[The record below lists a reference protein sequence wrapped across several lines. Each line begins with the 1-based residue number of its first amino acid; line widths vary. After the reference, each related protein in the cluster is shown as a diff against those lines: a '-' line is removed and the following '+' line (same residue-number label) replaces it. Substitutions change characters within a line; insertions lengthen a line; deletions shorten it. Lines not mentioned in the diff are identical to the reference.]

1 MKNRIVNLIFPI
13 IMLAL
18 LCAAVIAVA
27 TAPRMAESGGA
38 GTNERRTGGSAETLP
53 SGPPEMPPDLL
64 PPETGLPETDAP
76 ASQPGETESR
86 ETEGSSE
93 PPAPET
99 EDVPANGELNGQA
112 VPDGQGIPDGQTVPD
127 EQANTDGQGVPD
139 DQNVADGQAVTDDQN
154 ASNDQNATDGQTVTD
169 GQTASDAP
177 EETPPPFNVNP
188 FDGSDTSGSDTDASD
203 PNASDANASDA
214 DGSDE
219 NTSDTNGSDAEP
231 EPEPEPV
238 SPEPVPAVISA
249 SLAAFSPQVQ
259 AQIASMSTRE
269 LLTQMFIATYDGSWA
284 TAGYAAEYDFGGYI
298 TFAEDYENDTPQ
310 SFREG
315 IDRVTASS
323 KIPPL
328 YAVDEEGGTVTR
340 ASKYAGYRRYPFLSP
355 REVYESGGLELI
367 RSDAAEKAELLKT
380 LGLNYNLAPV
390 ADISV
395 NTWDYMY
402 NRSPGQDAETTASIV
417 ETIVSVFNA
426 RGVASAVK
434 HFPGYGAV
442 SDTHTAMA
450 WDGRTAEELESFD
463 LIPFRRAME
472 AGVPS
477 VMVSHIITALD
488 PERPASVSAKV
499 VDYIRS
505 NMGYD
510 GVLITDDMRMNGILD
525 FCTTGNG
532 SLEAIAAGYDLI
544 CCTNWPEQFPVVW
557 AAVENGTLTRERL
570 EISAARILR
579 MKQDL
584 GIWNP

>member
-1 MKNRIVNLIFPI
+1 MNNRIVNLIFPI
-13 IMLAL
+13 ILFAL
-18 LCAAVIAVA
+18 LCVAVIAVA
-27 TAPRMAESGGA
+27 TAPRMTESGEA
-38 GTNERRTGGSAETLP
+38 GLDERQTESVTEPAPAETDPDETLP
-53 SGPPEMPPDLL
+53 DGSPTNGQ
-64 PPETGLPETDAP
+64 ETDAPAPETDAP
-76 ASQPGETESR
+76 APETDAPVP
-86 ETEGSSE
+86 ETD
-93 PPAPET
+93 PAPE
-99 EDVPANGELNGQA
+99 EDPAAVTPSEPDPADETDAPAPDEPDPAEA
-112 VPDGQGIPDGQTVPD
+112 VPDLPEPIDPAVGEPIVLNPD
-127 EQANTDGQGVPD
+127 
-139 DQNVADGQAVTDDQN
+139 ADGREDSADGENGDN
-154 ASNDQNATDGQTVTD
+154 AEAGNG
-169 GQTASDAP
+169 
-177 EETPPPFNVNP
+177 EETPPFDVRP
-188 FDGSDTSGSDTDASD
+188 FDGSDKEET
-203 PNASDANASDA
+203 
-214 DGSDE
+214 
-219 NTSDTNGSDAEP
+219 EP
-231 EPEPEPV
+231 EPAVTDPGQDPAATEPEP
-238 SPEPVPAVISA
+238 SGDEPGTDNENLSVPAVVSA
-249 SLAAFSPQVQ
+249 SLDGFSPEVR

-284 TAGYAAEYDFGGYI
+284 TAGYAAEYGFGGYI

-315 IDRVTASS
+315 VDRVTASS

-340 ASKYAGYRRYPFLSP
+340 ASKYSWYRRFPFLSP
-355 REVYESGGLELI
+355 REVYESGGLDLI
-367 RSDAAEKAELLKT
+367 RTDAAEKAELLKT
-380 LGLNYNLAPV
+380 LGINYNLAPV

-395 NTWDYMY
+395 NSWDYMY

-426 RGVASAVK
+426 RGVASTVK

-450 WDGRTAEELESFD
+450 WDGRTVEELESFD

-532 SLEAIAAGYDLI
+532 SLEAITAGYDLI

-557 AAVENGTLTRERL
+557 VAVENGSLTRERL
-570 EISAARILR
+570 ELSAARVLR

-584 GIWNP
+584 GIWVP

>member
-1 MKNRIVNLIFPI
+1 MNNRIVNLIFPI
-13 IMLAL
+13 ILFAL
-18 LCAAVIAVA
+18 LCVAVIAVA
-27 TAPRMAESGGA
+27 TAPRMTESGEA
-38 GTNERRTGGSAETLP
+38 GLDERQTESVTEPTPAETDPDETLP
-53 SGPPEMPPDLL
+53 DGSPTNGQ
-64 PPETGLPETDAP
+64 ETDAPAPETDAP
-76 ASQPGETESR
+76 APETDAPVP
-86 ETEGSSE
+86 ETD
-93 PPAPET
+93 PAPE
-99 EDVPANGELNGQA
+99 EDPAAVTPSEPDPADETDAPAPDEPDPSEA
-112 VPDGQGIPDGQTVPD
+112 VPDLPEPIDPAVGEPIVLNPD
-127 EQANTDGQGVPD
+127 
-139 DQNVADGQAVTDDQN
+139 ADGREDSEDGENGDN
-154 ASNDQNATDGQTVTD
+154 AEAGNG
-169 GQTASDAP
+169 
-177 EETPPPFNVNP
+177 EETPPFDVRP
-188 FDGSDTSGSDTDASD
+188 FDGSDKEET
-203 PNASDANASDA
+203 
-214 DGSDE
+214 
-219 NTSDTNGSDAEP
+219 EP
-231 EPEPEPV
+231 EPDPAATEPEP
-238 SPEPVPAVISA
+238 SGDEPGTDNEEITAPAVSA
-249 SLAAFSPQVQ
+249 SLDGFSSEVR

-284 TAGYAAEYDFGGYI
+284 TAGYAAEYGFGGYI

-315 IDRVTASS
+315 VDRVTASS

-340 ASKYAGYRRYPFLSP
+340 ASKYSWYRRFPFLSP
-355 REVYESGGLELI
+355 REVYESGGLDLI
-367 RSDAAEKAELLKT
+367 RTDAAEKAELLKT
-380 LGLNYNLAPV
+380 LGINYNLAPV

-395 NTWDYMY
+395 NSWDYMY

-426 RGVASAVK
+426 RGVASTVK

-450 WDGRTAEELESFD
+450 WDGRTVEELESFD

-532 SLEAIAAGYDLI
+532 SLEAITAGYDLI

-557 AAVENGTLTRERL
+557 AAVENGSLTRERL
-570 EISAARILR
+570 ELSAARVLR

-584 GIWNP
+584 GIWVP

>member
-1 MKNRIVNLIFPI
+1 MKNRIVNLIFPLI
-13 IMLAL
+13 LFIL
-18 LCAAVIAVA
+18 LCVAVIAVA
-27 TAPRMAESGGA
+27 TAPRMTESGEA
-38 GTNERRTGGSAETLP
+38 GEAERQTVTGQTVTGQTVTDPSSDPSSDLP
-53 SGPPEMPPDLL
+53 SGPPSGPPEVPSELSETTRPETE
-64 PPETGLPETDAP
+64 PPETDPPVPDPVPETEPSPETDATEAVSP
-76 ASQPGETESR
+76 ETDADTPDAGDSGETAADDAGTDLPGTAE
-86 ETEGSSE
+86 
-93 PPAPET
+93 
-99 EDVPANGELNGQA
+99 
-112 VPDGQGIPDGQTVPD
+112 
-127 EQANTDGQGVPD
+127 EQAGTETPG
-139 DQNVADGQAVTDDQN
+139 
-154 ASNDQNATDGQTVTD
+154 
-169 GQTASDAP
+169 
-177 EETPPPFNVNP
+177 ETPPPFDVHP
-188 FDGSDTSGSDTDASD
+188 FYGADEETEADPPAETDPAEETDPSAETEPGAEGDPAEAVSD
-203 PNASDANASDA
+203 PA
-214 DGSDE
+214 
-219 NTSDTNGSDAEP
+219 P
-231 EPEPEPV
+231 EPA
-238 SPEPVPAVISA
+238 PASGEISA
-249 SLAAFSPQVQ
+249 SLSAFSPQVQ

-284 TAGYAAEYDFGGYI
+284 TAGYAADYNFGGYI
-298 TFAEDYENDTPQ
+298 TFAEDYVDDTPE

-340 ASKYAGYRRYPFLSP
+340 ASKYSLYRRFPFLSP

-367 RSDAAEKAELLKT
+367 RADAAEKAELLKK
-380 LGLNYNLAPV
+380 LGINYNLAPV

-417 ETIVSVFNA
+417 TAIVEVFNG
-426 RGVASAVK
+426 RGVASTVK

-450 WDGRTAEELESFD
+450 WDGRTVEELESFD

-499 VDYIRS
+499 VDYIRT

-525 FCTTGNG
+525 FCPSGSG
-532 SLEAIAAGYDLI
+532 SLEAILAGYDLI

-557 AAVENGTLTRERL
+557 AAVENGSLTRERL
-570 EISAARILR
+570 ELSAARVLR

>member
-1 MKNRIVNLIFPI
+1 MNNRIVNLIFPI
-13 IMLAL
+13 ILFAL
-18 LCAAVIAVA
+18 LCVAVIAVA
-27 TAPRMAESGGA
+27 TAPRMTESGEA
-38 GTNERRTGGSAETLP
+38 GLDERQTESVTEPAPAETKSADETITDESP
-53 SGPPEMPPDLL
+53 SDGS
-64 PPETGLPETDAP
+64 ETDAPAPETDAP
-76 ASQPGETESR
+76 VPETDPAPKEDPAAV
-86 ETEGSSE
+86 TPSE
-93 PPAPET
+93 PDPADETDAPAPDEP
-99 EDVPANGELNGQA
+99 DPAEAAPDLPEPIDPAVGEPIVLN
-112 VPDGQGIPDGQTVPD
+112 PD
-127 EQANTDGQGVPD
+127 
-139 DQNVADGQAVTDDQN
+139 ADGREDSA
-154 ASNDQNATDGQTVTD
+154 DGDNTEA
-169 GQTASDAP
+169 GNG
-177 EETPPPFNVNP
+177 EETPPFDVRP
-188 FDGSDTSGSDTDASD
+188 FDGSDKEETEPGQD
-203 PNASDANASDA
+203 PAA
-214 DGSDE
+214 
-219 NTSDTNGSDAEP
+219 TEP
-231 EPEPEPV
+231 EPSGDEPGTADE
-238 SPEPVPAVISA
+238 EITAPAVSA
-249 SLAAFSPQVQ
+249 SLDGFSSEVR

-284 TAGYAAEYDFGGYI
+284 TAGYAAEYGFGGYI

-315 IDRVTASS
+315 VDRVTASS

-340 ASKYAGYRRYPFLSP
+340 ASKYSWYRRFPFLSP
-355 REVYESGGLELI
+355 REVYESGGLDLI
-367 RSDAAEKAELLKT
+367 RTDAAEKAELLKT
-380 LGLNYNLAPV
+380 LGINYNLAPV

-395 NTWDYMY
+395 NSWDYMY

-426 RGVASAVK
+426 RGVASTVK

-450 WDGRTAEELESFD
+450 WDGRTVEELESFD

-532 SLEAIAAGYDLI
+532 SLEAITAGYDLI

-557 AAVENGTLTRERL
+557 AAVENGSLTRERL
-570 EISAARILR
+570 ELSAARVLR

-584 GIWNP
+584 GIWVP

>member
-1 MKNRIVNLIFPI
+1 MNNRVVNLIFPI
-13 IMLAL
+13 ILFAL
-18 LCAAVIAVA
+18 LCVAVIAVA

-38 GTNERRTGGSAETLP
+38 GLDERQTESVTEPAPDETIPDESPTNGQETDAP
-53 SGPPEMPPDLL
+53 A
-64 PPETGLPETDAP
+64 PETDAP
-76 ASQPGETESR
+76 VPETDPVPE
-86 ETEGSSE
+86 EDPAAVTPSE
-93 PPAPET
+93 PDPADET
-99 EDVPANGELNGQA
+99 DVPVPDEPDPAEA
-112 VPDGQGIPDGQTVPD
+112 VPDLPEPIDPAVGEPIVLNPD
-127 EQANTDGQGVPD
+127 
-139 DQNVADGQAVTDDQN
+139 ADGQEDSA
-154 ASNDQNATDGQTVTD
+154 DGDNTEAGD
-169 GQTASDAP
+169 G
-177 EETPPPFNVNP
+177 EETPPFDVRP
-188 FDGSDTSGSDTDASD
+188 FDGSDKEETEPD
-203 PNASDANASDA
+203 
-214 DGSDE
+214 
-219 NTSDTNGSDAEP
+219 P
-231 EPEPEPV
+231 EPSVTDPGED
-238 SPEPVPAVISA
+238 PAVTEPSADEPGTADEEITAPAVSA
-249 SLAAFSPQVQ
+249 SLDGFSSEVR

-284 TAGYAAEYDFGGYI
+284 TAGYAAEYGFGGYI

-315 IDRVTASS
+315 VDRVTASS

-340 ASKYAGYRRYPFLSP
+340 ASKYSWYRRFPFLSP
-355 REVYESGGLELI
+355 REVYESGGLDLI
-367 RSDAAEKAELLKT
+367 RTDAAEKAELLKT
-380 LGLNYNLAPV
+380 LGINYNLAPV

-395 NTWDYMY
+395 NSWDYMY

-426 RGVASAVK
+426 RGVASTVK

-450 WDGRTAEELESFD
+450 WDGRTVEELESFD

-532 SLEAIAAGYDLI
+532 SLEAITAGYDLI

-557 AAVENGTLTRERL
+557 AAVENGSLTRERL
-570 EISAARILR
+570 ELSAARVLR

-584 GIWNP
+584 GIWKP